1 MTQRRSLS
9 GDSTSGSDNENDDSR
24 DKDGNLIANTT
35 ASTTITTTAILTSE
49 SEKEYPIINSENLIQ
64 NQGEKLSAVSSSE
77 DDTEFEV
84 ILPQKEMV
92 DARIAHTSG
101 QQSAS
106 FVKELLA
113 LCIGIGALG
122 RSGTRC
128 STYSNVGASGCC
140 WRSATDSPW
149 RKSLLTPSIVGHT
162 GIACGRRD

>member
-1 MTQRRSLS
+1 MLSGIVVNAIAMGRPLKPRSLQWMTQRRSLS

-92 DARIAHTSG
+92 INLH
-101 QQSAS
+101 
-106 FVKELLA
+106 
-113 LCIGIGALG
+113 
-122 RSGTRC
+122 
-128 STYSNVGASGCC
+128 
-140 WRSATDSPW
+140 
-149 RKSLLTPSIVGHT
+149 SI
-162 GIACGRRD
+162 